1 MIETLAR
8 FELLLISCHCPS
20 NCTRRRDGPRHDST
34 LIVVD
39 QLEPEG
45 LVSDN
50 ASYIITVQHKAKKG
64 LTSVMLVMG

>member
-1 MIETLAR
+1 MD
-8 FELLLISCHCPS
+8 EL
-20 NCTRRRDGPRHDST
+20 RHDST

-50 ASYIITVQHKAKKG
+50 ASYFITVQHKAKKG
-64 LTSVMLVMG
+64 LTSVMLVMGKGYREPIRNATEQGHFDG